1 MQGTACPKR
10 EIKNSDTGLE
20 NLSTSKRKGKF
31 SELPEKKEPISY
43 KVTRIRL
50 ASDFF

>member
-31 SELPEKKEPISY
+31 SELPEKKSLSPTKLQE
-43 KVTRIRL
+43 
-50 ASDFF
+50 SDWHQIF